1 MLHRDNTWHPY
12 YEIQTE
18 EEDLGTKMRNRQAER
33 RGNDVEGADIA
44 ELKATVENLEKNQR
58 EENEQS
64 ANAAIGQPKKRVFDA
79 KALQAKKAE
88 QAQEEEKKIPDPKG
102 IRLTEIPNAV
112 TEAELSEEI
121 IAKFGP
127 IERIFMPMEQMRI
140 VRNRGFAI
148 INFKNASSAQK
159 AIETGEITI
168 NFGSVTIQQSYQQPR
183 RNNERD
189 GNRRDFDLLKRP
201 RY

>member
-1 MLHRDNTWHPY
+1 
-12 YEIQTE
+12 
-18 EEDLGTKMRNRQAER
+18 MRNRQAER
-33 RGNDVEGADIA
+33 RGNDVEGNDIA

-64 ANAAIGQPKKRVFDA
+64 AMAAIGQPKKRVFDA

-88 QAQEEEKKIPDPKG
+88 QAVEEEKKIPDPKG

-121 IAKFGP
+121 IEKFGP